1 MSKMLTKVSLCT
13 MEQPI
18 KECIKRSKIMAL
30 DRKFGFVYCGFAYC
44 PVNKGYMFVHAIVQ
58 TNPTHSGL
66 LYIPAVGIVKTRTQM
81 TKADMSISDHRDK
94 YQHMDVYFPK
104 VYWSASTEYLHN
116 LVAQTCNSKPKPC
129 LCAHDRCGCVS
140 VTLWHKAT
148 RVSRKCVRI
157 SVNLSR
163 NV

>member
-13 MEQPI
+13 IDKPI
-18 KECIKRSKIMAL
+18 KECVKRSEVMAANR
-30 DRKFGFVYCGFAYC
+30 DFGFVYC

-66 LYIPAVGIVKTRTQM
+66 LHIPAVGIVKTRTQM
-81 TKADMSISDHRDK
+81 TKADMSISNHWDK

-104 VYWSASTEYLHN
+104 EYWSASTEDLHN
-116 LVAQTCNSKPKPC
+116 FVAQTCNSKPC
-129 LCAHDRCGCVS
+129 SCAYDCCGCMIITVG
-140 VTLWHKAT
+140 HKAD
-148 RVSRKCVRI
+148 RVSRRCIRV